1 MTKVILTTNKGNI
14 TILLDDKGTPVT
26 VQNFINYVN
35 SGHYNGTI
43 FHRVIGGFMVQGGG
57 LDIDMMNKPTN
68 KPIQNEANNGAKHA
82 IGAVAM
88 ARTNEPHSATSQF
101 FIDVAPND
109 FLNFSSQTESGWG
122 YCVFGVVIE
131 GMDIVM
137 DISHVNTVNRNGYQD
152 VPEEPIV
159 IESAKLVPELDLEP
173 TREVE
178 MK

>member
-109 FLNFSSQTESGWG
+109 FLNFSSQTERGWG